1 MTSESIPTNPPAKKS
16 SAINRKLLW
25 RIASLVIALL
35 LVSYMLSRIQWSD
48 FAAVLGRLSPLS
60 VTAGFIVYLLLN
72 LFRSFRYIALLDNPE
87 LPVAKV
93 YPISLYHNFFVR
105 LLPFKL
111 GEVVYII
118 LMRNRLQVRTREGI
132 SSLFGSRLLELLVI
146 VLVAAV
152 SLLISGNFFE
162 GNMLALTGVIMACI
176 IGGLAG
182 FYYSGSIIRITM
194 RIVRSL
200 IKHPVVLKIA
210 DKFDGLAL
218 ELDKLH
224 EPRIFLK
231 GLFWSLFTYGC
242 SFAVNAI
249 LLYSVG
255 VIVDPFTLVMIVSLG
270 MFATAFPFSISG
282 FGAVELSF
290 AFGLTAF
297 LGYSDSQATSIGLM
311 INGLTL
317 IYAGLSGFVGF
328 LAVQWQEPEHDPD
341 AEMTPWWQEII
352 SAGKAKLRG

>member
-1 MTSESIPTNPPAKKS
+1 MTSESMSTNPPAKPGTRIS
-16 SAINRKLLW
+16 RKWLW
-25 RIASLVIALL
+25 RIASLLIALL
-35 LVSYMLSRIQWSD
+35 LVVYMLSRIQWSD
-48 FAAVLGRLSPLS
+48 FAAVVARLSPLS
-60 VTAGFIVYLLLN
+60 ITAGFLVYLMLN
-72 LFRSFRYIALLDNPE
+72 LFRSFRYISLLDNPE

-152 SLLISGNFFE
+152 SLLLSGNLFE
-162 GNMLALTGVIMACI
+162 SSTVVLTGLVVVCI
-176 IGGLAG
+176 VGGLAG
-182 FYYSGSIIRITM
+182 FYYSGSIIRFSM
-194 RIVRSL
+194 RIVRGL
-200 IKHPVVLKIA
+200 INHPVVHKLA

-231 GLFWSLFTYGC
+231 GLFWSLFTYSC
-242 SFAVNAI
+242 SFGVNAI

-290 AFGLTAF
+290 AFGLTVF
-297 LGYSDSQATSIGLM
+297 LAYSESQATSIGLM

-328 LAVQWQEPEHDPD
+328 LAVQWQEPERDPD
-341 AEMTPWWQEII
+341 VEMTPWWQEII
-352 SAGKAKLRG
+352 AAGKAKLKG